1 MKARYTFLIGLI
13 LIVSITVVA
22 QTATPAPTKTPEP
35 TETAGD
41 QASDITQSRPF
52 TQEDLSTLT
61 GNVQRPNA
69 LQWYDGNI
77 YAVCNGDWTIYKLD
91 AETGSTE
98 TYIYGVRNGH
108 AMYVES
114 DENDNVV
121 LWVPDYDTNTLLRV
135 SQRQAPE
142 TVAAGLD
149 KPWGMTYLDEE
160 HFLVT
165 SLQGNSIQQ
174 ISRDGE
180 INDVVTGLR
189 SPTGIVA
196 TDNYIFV
203 ANNGSARRS
212 IEWFERDELEGD
224 VELKPLISGLQNAT
238 GLTTD
243 DAGNLYFAYA
253 LGTRGVV
260 GRVNPERCIEQDGCS
275 NDEIEI
281 VLYTELAAPLA
292 GLTITPDLRLY
303 VHTIF
308 RPEIYWVDLT
318 SPEESP
324 EQGQ

>member
-1 MKARYTFLIGLI
+1 MKARFTFLIGLI
-13 LIVSITVVA
+13 LIVSVNVLA
-22 QTATPAPTKTPEP
+22 QTSTPAPTKTPAP
-35 TETAGD
+35 TETADD
-41 QASDITQSRPF
+41 QPGDITQSRPF
-52 TQEDLSTLT
+52 TQGDLSTLT

-69 LQWYDGNI
+69 LQWYDNNI

-91 AETGSTE
+91 ADTGSTE

-114 DENDNVV
+114 DENENIV
-121 LWVPDYDTNTLLRV
+121 LWIPDYDTNSLLRV
-135 SQRQAPE
+135 SQQQAPE
-142 TVAAGLD
+142 TIAAGLE

-165 SLQGNSIQQ
+165 NLQGNTIQQ

-180 INDVVTGLR
+180 INDIVDGLR

-196 TDNYIFV
+196 TDDYVFV

-212 IEWFERDELEGD
+212 IEWFRRDEPGD
-224 VELKPLISGLQNAT
+224 DIELRPLVSGLQNAT
-238 GLTTD
+238 GMTTD
-243 DAGNLYFAYA
+243 GEGNLYFAYA

-292 GLTITPDLRLY
+292 GLTITPENRLY
-303 VHTIF
+303 IHTIF

-318 SPEESP
+318 SQVGSP
-324 EQGQ
+324 LQGQ